1 MQCHQGLACIVLH
14 EPQTVVIYNQGRFGL
29 GEVLEFV
36 DIDAS
41 IASENFDELL
51 LSSAIRIVFGSSA
64 DGRFLTLGRQL
75 RLRGYS
81 GHIRAAGPLVPD
93 QFPMALKL
101 GIDSAEISP
110 DHTARCTEDQWIAH
124 ATRTQGNYQRRLAG

>member
-1 MQCHQGLACIVLH
+1 M
-14 EPQTVVIYNQGRFGL
+14 TVVVNNQGRFDI

-41 IASENFDELL
+41 IASDDLNELL
-51 LSSAIRIVFGSSA
+51 KSSAVSIVFGSCT

-81 GHIRAAGPLVPD
+81 GHIRVTGPLVPD

-101 GIDSAEISP
+101 GIDSVEISSE
-110 DHTARCTEDQWIAH
+110 HAARCTEDQWIAH
-124 ATRTQGNYQRRLAG
+124 ATRAQGNYQRRLAG

>member
-1 MQCHQGLACIVLH
+1 MTVIVN
-14 EPQTVVIYNQGRFGL
+14 NQGQFDI

-36 DIDAS
+36 DIDVS
-41 IASENFDELL
+41 FSSNDLDELL
-51 LSSAIRIVFGSSA
+51 QSSAVRIVFGSFA

-101 GIDSAEISP
+101 GIDSIEISTE
-110 DHTARCTEDQWIAH
+110 HAARCSEDQWIAH

>member
-1 MQCHQGLACIVLH
+1 MTL
-14 EPQTVVIYNQGRFGL
+14 VIDNQGRFGISD
-29 GEVLEFV
+29 VLEFV

-41 IASENFDELL
+41 IASDDLNELL
-51 LSSAIRIVFGSSA
+51 ESSAIRIVFGSYA

-81 GHIRAAGPLVPD
+81 GHIRVAGPLVPD

-101 GIDSAEISP
+101 GIDSAEISSE
-110 DHTARCTEDQWIAH
+110 HAARCTEDQWIAH
-124 ATRTQGNYQRRLAG
+124 ATRTQGNYQRLLTG

>member
-1 MQCHQGLACIVLH
+1 MTVIVN
-14 EPQTVVIYNQGRFGL
+14 NQGRFDI
-29 GEVLEFV
+29 GEVLELV
-36 DIDAS
+36 DIDTSFAS
-41 IASENFDELL
+41 ADLDELL
-51 LSSAIRIVFGSSA
+51 QSSAIRIVFGSCA

-101 GIDSAEISP
+101 GIDSVEISTE
-110 DHTARCTEDQWIAH
+110 HATRCTEDQWITH
-124 ATRTQGNYQRRLAG
+124 ATRTLGNYQGRLAGLNR

>member
-1 MQCHQGLACIVLH
+1 M
-14 EPQTVVIYNQGRFGL
+14 TVVIDNQGRFDIGD
-29 GEVLEFV
+29 VLEFV

-41 IASENFDELL
+41 ISSTDLDELL
-51 LSSAIRIVFGSSA
+51 QVSAIRIVFGSCA

-81 GHIRAAGPLVPD
+81 GHIRVAGPLVPD

-101 GIDSAEISP
+101 GIDSAEISNE
-110 DHTARCTEDQWIAH
+110 HAARCTEDQWVAH
-124 ATRTQGNYQRRLAG
+124 AIRTHGNYQRRLAG

>member
-1 MQCHQGLACIVLH
+1 MTVIVN
-14 EPQTVVIYNQGRFGL
+14 NQGRFDI
-29 GEVLEFV
+29 GEVLELV
-36 DIDAS
+36 DIDTSFAS
-41 IASENFDELL
+41 ADLDELL
-51 LSSAIRIVFGSSA
+51 QSSAIRIVFGSCA

-101 GIDSAEISP
+101 GIDSVEISTE
-110 DHTARCTEDQWIAH
+110 HAARCTEDQWITH
-124 ATRTQGNYQRRLAG
+124 ATRTLGNYQGRLAGLNR

>member
-1 MQCHQGLACIVLH
+1 MTVIVN
-14 EPQTVVIYNQGRFGL
+14 NQGQFDI

-36 DIDAS
+36 DIDVS
-41 IASENFDELL
+41 FSSNDLDELL
-51 LSSAIRIVFGSSA
+51 QSSAVRIVFGSFA

-101 GIDSAEISP
+101 GIDSAEISNE
-110 DHTARCTEDQWIAH
+110 HAARCTEDQWIAH
-124 ATRTQGNYQRRLAG
+124 AARIQGNYQHRLAG

>member
-1 MQCHQGLACIVLH
+1 M
-14 EPQTVVIYNQGRFGL
+14 TVVINNQGRFGIS
-29 GEVLEFV
+29 EVLEFV
-36 DIDAS
+36 DIDAPMS
-41 IASENFDELL
+41 SADLDEVLQ
-51 LSSAIRIVFGSSA
+51 SSAIRIVFGSCA

-101 GIDSAEISP
+101 GIDSVEISSE
-110 DHTARCTEDQWIAH
+110 HAARCTEDQWIAH
-124 ATRTQGNYQRRLAG
+124 ATRTHGNYQRRLAG

>member
-1 MQCHQGLACIVLH
+1 M
-14 EPQTVVIYNQGRFGL
+14 TVVINNQGRFDI

-41 IASENFDELL
+41 IASDDLDELL
-51 LSSAIRIVFGSSA
+51 KSSAIRIVFGSCA

-101 GIDSAEISP
+101 GIDSTESPLSTRRGVLRINGLLMQRARRGIISV
-110 DHTARCTEDQWIAH
+110 ASRVK
-124 ATRTQGNYQRRLAG
+124 TRKP

>member
-1 MQCHQGLACIVLH
+1 M
-14 EPQTVVIYNQGRFGL
+14 TVVISNQGRFDI
-29 GEVLEFV
+29 GEELEFV

-41 IASENFDELL
+41 FASDDLDELL
-51 LSSAIRIVFGSSA
+51 QSSAIRIVFGSFA

-101 GIDSAEISP
+101 GIDSVEISTE
-110 DHTARCTEDQWIAH
+110 HAGRCTEDQWIAH
-124 ATRTQGNYQRRLAG
+124 ATRTQGGYQRRLAG

>member
-1 MQCHQGLACIVLH
+1 M
-14 EPQTVVIYNQGRFGL
+14 TVVVSNQGRFDI
-29 GEVLEFV
+29 GEELEFV

-41 IASENFDELL
+41 FASDDLDELL
-51 LSSAIRIVFGSSA
+51 QSSAIRIVFGSFA

-75 RLRGYS
+75 RLRGYT

-101 GIDSAEISP
+101 GIDSVEISTE
-110 DHTARCTEDQWIAH
+110 HAARCTEDQWIAH
-124 ATRTQGNYQRRLAG
+124 ATRTQGSYQRRLAG

>member
-1 MQCHQGLACIVLH
+1 MTVIVN
-14 EPQTVVIYNQGRFGL
+14 NQGRFDI

-41 IASENFDELL
+41 FTSADLDKLL
-51 LSSAIRIVFGSSA
+51 QSSAIRIVFVSCA

-81 GHIRAAGPLVPD
+81 AVSYTHLTLPTTPYV
-93 QFPMALKL
+93 
-101 GIDSAEISP
+101 
-110 DHTARCTEDQWIAH
+110 
-124 ATRTQGNYQRRLAG
+124 

>member
-1 MQCHQGLACIVLH
+1 MTVIVN
-14 EPQTVVIYNQGRFGL
+14 NQGRFDI

-41 IASENFDELL
+41 FTSADLDELL
-51 LSSAIRIVFGSSA
+51 QSSAIRILFVSCA

-101 GIDSAEISP
+101 GIDSVEISTE
-110 DHTARCTEDQWIAH
+110 HAARCTEDQWISH
-124 ATRTQGNYQRRLAG
+124 AMRALGNYQHRLAG

>member
-1 MQCHQGLACIVLH
+1 M
-14 EPQTVVIYNQGRFGL
+14 TVVINDQGRFDI

-41 IASENFDELL
+41 IAWDDLDELL
-51 LSSAIRIVFGSSA
+51 QSSAIRIVFDSCA

-81 GHIRAAGPLVPD
+81 GHVRAAGPLVPD
-93 QFPMALKL
+93 QFAMALKL
-101 GIDSAEISP
+101 GIDSAEISNE
-110 DHTARCTEDQWIAH
+110 HAARCTEDQWIAH
-124 ATRTQGNYQRRLAG
+124 ARRTQGNYQRRLSG

>member
-1 MQCHQGLACIVLH
+1 M
-14 EPQTVVIYNQGRFGL
+14 TVVINNHGQFDI

-36 DIDAS
+36 DIDVS
-41 IASENFDELL
+41 FSSNDLDELL
-51 LSSAIRIVFGSSA
+51 QSSAVRIVFGSCA

-101 GIDSAEISP
+101 GIDSIEISTE
-110 DHTARCTEDQWIAH
+110 HAARCSEDQWIAH

>member
-1 MQCHQGLACIVLH
+1 M
-14 EPQTVVIYNQGRFGL
+14 TVVVSNQGRFDI
-29 GEVLEFV
+29 GEELEFV

-41 IASENFDELL
+41 LASDDLDELL
-51 LSSAIRIVFGSSA
+51 QSSAIRIVFGSFA

-81 GHIRAAGPLVPD
+81 GHIRAAGPLLPD

-101 GIDSAEISP
+101 GIDSVEIST
-110 DHTARCTEDQWIAH
+110 DHAARCTEDQWIAH
-124 ATRTQGNYQRRLAG
+124 AMRTQGNYQSRLAG